1 MSSFGTL
8 YRVHTYGESH
18 CKSVGCIVDGVPP
31 GLQLTEADIQ
41 TQLSRRRPGQSDI
54 TTARSEFDTVHVQSG
69 TEHGVT
75 LGTPIGLLVHNK
87 DQRPHDYA
95 ETDLYPRPS
104 HADYTYL
111 AKYGVKAS
119 SGGGRASARETIGRV
134 AAGAIAE
141 KYLKEAF
148 GVEIVA
154 FVASVGK
161 VALPFADEEDE
172 VLGKEYM
179 DLVKTVTREEVDKEI
194 TRCPHKETSK
204 KMEETIRAAKAKDDS
219 LGGSVTCV
227 IRRCPL
233 GLGEPC
239 FDKLEA
245 VLAHAMLSIPSTKS
259 FEIGSGLRGSTF
271 PGSVHNDPFVEGVDE
286 KTGGRRLRT
295 VTNWSGGVQGGISN
309 GEDIYFRIGFKPPA
323 TIAQGQSTAK
333 YDGTEGVLAAKGRH
347 DPCVV
352 PRAVPIV
359 ETMAALVIMDMVLQ
373 QNARLTAASLLPD
386 LTHLPP
392 TMVLPGK
399 GTIQKI
405 KEGQSVGEVQN
416 QKVGEE

>member
-1 MSSFGTL
+1 MSSFGNN

-31 GLQLTEADIQ
+31 GLRLTEEDIQ
-41 TQLSRRRPGQSDI
+41 VQLSRRRPGQSDI
-54 TTARSEFDTVHVQSG
+54 TTARSEFDTVHLQSG

-75 LGTPIGLLVHNK
+75 LGTPIGLLVQNK

-111 AKYGVKAS
+111 AKYGLKAS

-161 VALPFADEEDE
+161 VALPFAEEEDE

-179 DLVKTVTREEVDKEI
+179 DLVKSIKREEVDKEI
-194 TRCPHKETSK
+194 TRCPHKATSQ

-219 LGGSVTCV
+219 LGGSITCV
-227 IRRCPL
+227 IRNTPA
-233 GLGEPC
+233 GLGEPA

-259 FEIGSGLRGSTF
+259 FEIGSGLRGTTF
-271 PGSVHNDPFVEGVDE
+271 PGSIHNDPFIEGVDE
-286 KTGGRRLRT
+286 RTGEKTLRT
-295 VTNWSGGVQGGISN
+295 STNWSGGIQGGISN
-309 GEDIYFRIGFKPPA
+309 GEDIYFRVGFKPPA
-323 TIAQGQSTAK
+323 TIAQEQPTAR
-333 YDGTEGVLAAKGRH
+333 YDGSAGVLAAKGRH

-359 ETMAALVIMDMVLQ
+359 ETMAAIVIMDMVLQ
-373 QNARLTAASLLPD
+373 QNARKSAASLLPA

-399 GTIQKI
+399 STVQAVVNGKD
-405 KEGQSVGEVQN
+405 VGEVQN

>member
-1 MSSFGTL
+1 MSSFGQN

-31 GLQLTEADIQ
+31 GLKLTEEDIQ
-41 TQLSRRRPGQSDI
+41 VQLSRRRPGQSDI
-54 TTARSEFDTVHVQSG
+54 TTARSEFDTVHLQSG

-75 LGTPIGLLVHNK
+75 LGTPIGLLVQNK

-111 AKYGVKAS
+111 AKYGLKAS

-141 KYLKEAF
+141 KYLKEAY
-148 GVEIVA
+148 GIEIVA

-161 VALPFADEEDE
+161 VALPFAEEEDE
-172 VLGKEYM
+172 VLGKQYM
-179 DLVKTVTREEVDKEI
+179 DLVRSVKREEVDREI
-194 TRCPHKETSK
+194 TRCPHKETSQ

-219 LGGSVTCV
+219 LGGSITCV
-227 IRRCPL
+227 IRNTPA
-233 GLGEPC
+233 GLGEPA

-259 FEIGSGLRGSTF
+259 FEIGSGLRGTTF
-271 PGSVHNDPFVEGVDE
+271 PGSIHNDPFIEGVDE
-286 KTGGRRLRT
+286 RTGEKTLRT
-295 VTNWSGGVQGGISN
+295 STNWSGGIQGGIAN

-323 TIAQGQSTAK
+323 TIAQEQPTAR
-333 YDGTEGVLAAKGRH
+333 YDGSAGVLAAKGRH

-359 ETMAALVIMDMVLQ
+359 ETMAAIVIMDMVLQ
-373 QNARLTAASLLPD
+373 QNARKSTASLLPA

-399 GTIQKI
+399 STVQAVVNGKD
-405 KEGQSVGEVQN
+405 VGEVQN
-416 QKVGEE
+416 QKIGEE